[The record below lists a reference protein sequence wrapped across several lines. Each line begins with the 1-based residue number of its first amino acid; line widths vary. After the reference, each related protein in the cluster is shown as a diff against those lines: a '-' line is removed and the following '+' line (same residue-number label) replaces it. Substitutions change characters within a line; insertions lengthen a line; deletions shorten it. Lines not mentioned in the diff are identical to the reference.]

1 MRNPMAEPQTAILR
15 ARRAAGNASRG
26 IRHRL
31 EVFLRSDAAR
41 LLRAGRVSW
50 LVMAAGV
57 AAGVLMILAEFLLIR
72 YVTTITASCS
82 DLATPALRD
91 SCQTSG
97 HESHHWALAILGL
110 FVIVMAFGA
119 AAGKSRPAAYALLA
133 SGLVCL
139 LITLARDLPDTSKK
153 GQVGVAFADAQ
164 AHTGAGFWLE
174 LIGGLLAVGAAA
186 LALTTPVVEPAEGE
200 VEEGEAEEAE
210 AEEPEAEEAAE
221 EPEAPEEKP
230 AARRRRRRKGDEGEV
245 SEAALGEPEAEAGKA
260 PDEEPAA
267 KKPDAARARAARRRR
282 SRRPRP
288 TEAEPSPG
296 EQPADEEQPAA
307 EQAAAEAET
316 AEGDAVPSVE
326 HDSPAARRSAERRA
340 RRERARAK
348 REKAQRERQRPARE
362 RARKKAAETEDSQSR
377 GTTESKGDE
386 AGDSWDVSAE
396 TSEDEPEA
404 S

>member
-1 MRNPMAEPQTAILR
+1 MGVGRPVRSPMAEPQAAILR

-153 GQVGVAFADAQ
+153 GQVGVAFADARG
-164 AHTGAGFWLE
+164 GARPPRGPPRAPPP
-174 LIGGLLAVGAAA
+174 GGGGAA
-186 LALTTPVVEPAEGE
+186 PG
-200 VEEGEAEEAE
+200 G
-210 AEEPEAEEAAE
+210 
-221 EPEAPEEKP
+221 
-230 AARRRRRRKGDEGEV
+230 AARR
-245 SEAALGEPEAEAGKA
+245 
-260 PDEEPAA
+260 
-267 KKPDAARARAARRRR
+267 
-282 SRRPRP
+282 
-288 TEAEPSPG
+288 
-296 EQPADEEQPAA
+296 
-307 EQAAAEAET
+307 
-316 AEGDAVPSVE
+316 
-326 HDSPAARRSAERRA
+326 
-340 RRERARAK
+340 
-348 REKAQRERQRPARE
+348 
-362 RARKKAAETEDSQSR
+362 
-377 GTTESKGDE
+377 
-386 AGDSWDVSAE
+386 
-396 TSEDEPEA
+396 
-404 S
+404 